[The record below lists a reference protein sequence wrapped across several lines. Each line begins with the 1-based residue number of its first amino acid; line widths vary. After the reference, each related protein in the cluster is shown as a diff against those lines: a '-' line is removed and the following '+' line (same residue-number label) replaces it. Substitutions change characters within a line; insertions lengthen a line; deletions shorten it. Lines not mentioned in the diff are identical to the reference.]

1 MSRIP
6 IRFFDD
12 RELGAVWEEEQ
23 AMWWFSVLDIVAV
36 LTDQDDYKKN
46 ATIGNTSRP
55 N

>member
-6 IRFFDD
+6 IRFFYN
-12 RELGAVWEEEQ
+12 REVRAVWEEVQ

-36 LTDQDDYKKN
+36 LTDQDDYEKN